1 MSGSS
6 SATDRSLVRSAA
18 APAAYVPDIA
28 LRRRAEPCVMCAV
41 GSSARCVLTVF
52 DRVIANGRSEAL
64 LLWPHG
70 IEGVAVVHALAALAR
85 LRTCD
90 SATLATLFFPW
101 NRNAGG
107 SQRTLLVDRD
117 QLVRAALLPLNRI
130 HIYAS
135 GHPAYGYL
143 MALHSLKHLETGE
156 DGNRRQ
162 KALQSDPGLMHPTL
176 FEITP
181 QAGIQPSDPSS
192 AEHQFLQRL
201 RRHTWINERSE
212 YILAATDS
220 SNAPSFLFG
229 VHHDALSVER
239 LREGGL
245 DPESGGRRP
254 DIVLIDLTR
263 RPRNALGT
271 GWREA
276 VSRLLD
282 ATGKLCGTVCP
293 PVLAITDDIFT
304 LQALRWKVLNDYDAR
319 RGVKMD
325 RRPAPSLLI
334 LNSKPDILD
343 SETLVP
349 GALDDLFVEVYAS
362 DVLSFV
368 DSGLKLRRS
377 LQEAG
382 DHELAS
388 SIISAIT
395 ALQNLIALPGPRQEL
410 LNFLAENYQGH
421 ELQNIGS
428 RFDHLTPRGKINAAL
443 KLGAAGQHHA
453 QLSAFLE
460 SYDKLCAE
468 AETRNPGARIFQDC
482 LTRFAEGQ
490 AKSVVAFSSDLIRAF
505 AEWRIDNDASM
516 ADIRPKL
523 GQQIFLADTKDAL
536 EELDR
541 AGDCEQILFVEPFAD
556 QFLMFLARPRIPK
569 TVRVLCHLA
578 RAKQILQRAD
588 ALLDLEGISSVEW
601 NLLLVQEQFK
611 NALTGHSVDIPDLDA
626 VMLPPR
632 GGMIDLTGPQGVAAG
647 PTRIIR
653 TSGDLQIRA
662 FDGSELAAYDPDAL
676 QVFSL
681 RLASDL
687 RPGDQVCVFTPD
699 FIETARQRLHIGAT
713 APEVL
718 TLYHKAVAEGA
729 AKLPGYDLTDKAER
743 LRLAILL
750 IDPSLSLPGPQSIRQ
765 WIDVAGLV
773 NAPREEVKPQAPR
786 ERRHYFPF
794 MKALGITEEVAKHY
808 WDWGIFWTRSI
819 RIRSGAAF
827 HQVFMGVLVD
837 PYAAAARLAEE
848 HRQEVWRIYETAEE
862 HVVTVISNE
871 LESKADED
879 C

>member
-6 SATDRSLVRSAA
+6 SATNSSLVRYVAT
-18 APAAYVPDIA
+18 PAAHAPDIA
-28 LRRRAEPCVMCAV
+28 LRRRAEPAVMCAV
-41 GSSARCVLTVF
+41 GSAARCVLTVF
-52 DRVIANGRSEAL
+52 DRVIATGKSEAI
-64 LLWPHG
+64 LLWPRG
-70 IEGVAVVHALAALAR
+70 VEGVAVFHALAALAR
-85 LRTCD
+85 LHTCD
-90 SATLATLFFPW
+90 NATLATLFFPW
-101 NRNAGG
+101 NRNASG

-135 GHPAYGYL
+135 SHPAYGYL

-162 KALQSDPGLMHPTL
+162 KALQSDPGLIHPTL

-181 QAGIQPSDPSS
+181 QAGIQTSDPSS
-192 AEHQFLQRL
+192 AEHQFLRRL
-201 RRHTWINERSE
+201 RRHTWINERTE

-220 SNAPSFLFG
+220 SSTPSFLFG
-229 VHHDALSVER
+229 VHHDSLSIDR
-239 LREGGL
+239 IREGGL
-245 DPESGGRRP
+245 DPESGRRP

-263 RPRNALGT
+263 RPRNTLGS
-271 GWREA
+271 GWRDA
-276 VSRLLD
+276 VSRLLE
-282 ATGKLCGTVCP
+282 ATGKLCGAACP

-304 LQALRWKVLNDYDAR
+304 VQALRWKVLNDYEAR
-319 RGVKMD
+319 RGVKLD
-325 RRPAPSLLI
+325 RRPVPSLLI
-334 LNSKPDILD
+334 LNSQPDILD
-343 SETLVP
+343 SETSVP
-349 GALDDLFVEVYAS
+349 GSLDDLFVEVYAS

-368 DSGLKLRRS
+368 DSGLKLRRC

-382 DHELAS
+382 AHELAS

-410 LNFLAENYQGH
+410 LKFLAENYQGH
-421 ELQNIGS
+421 ELQSIGS

-453 QLSAFLE
+453 QLTAFLE

-468 AETRNPGARIFQDC
+468 AERCNPGARIFEDC
-482 LTRFAEGQ
+482 LTRLAEGP

-505 AEWRIDNDASM
+505 AEWCIDNHPSM
-516 ADIRPKL
+516 AGIRNKL
-523 GQQIFLADTKDAL
+523 SQKIFIADTRDAL

-541 AGDCEQILFVEPFAD
+541 AGGCEQILFVEPFAD
-556 QFLMFLARPRIPK
+556 QFLAFLARPCIPK

-578 RAKQILQRAD
+578 RAKQILQRAEVF
-588 ALLDLEGISSVEW
+588 LDLEGINSIEW
-601 NLLLVQEQFK
+601 NLLLLQEQFK
-611 NALTGHSVDIPDLDA
+611 KALTGHGVDIPDLDTI
-626 VMLPPR
+626 MLPPR
-632 GGMIDLTGPQGVAAG
+632 GGMIDLTGAQTVAAG

-681 RLASDL
+681 RLANDL
-687 RPGDQVCVFTPD
+687 KPGDQVCIFTPD

-718 TLYHKAVAEGA
+718 TLYHKAVAEAA

-750 IDPSLSLPGPQSIRQ
+750 IDPSLSLPGAQSIRQ

-786 ERRHYFPF
+786 ELRHYFPF
-794 MKALGITEEVAKHY
+794 MKALRIPEDVAKHY

-871 LESKADED
+871 LESEADED